1 MPTRTNHLRSN
12 LDALEAREVC
22 WTGVQL
28 GSLSSIVHL
37 GAITPPSPQLHVADS
52 VFTLANQT
60 EHSLTFTVQWQGS
73 SAVESYTLMPGESRQ
88 IWVRDVERFPVAR
101 TALIR
106 MVGGVNGGQVFRVTA
121 THSAEGAIGPVNSGP
136 VYTFQ
141 PGPAGGVTLQRA
153 TGNATAG
160 IRV

>member
-1 MPTRTNHLRSN
+1 TGPPHRRELFCNSGPGRVPADAQLGYDARPVARRARVPTPSPAMPTRTNHLRSN

-22 WTGVQL
+22 WTAGQL

-106 MVGGVNGGQVFRVTA
+106 MVGG
-121 THSAEGAIGPVNSGP
+121 
-136 VYTFQ
+136 
-141 PGPAGGVTLQRA
+141 
-153 TGNATAG
+153 
-160 IRV
+160 